1 MPLSACHRR
10 PVCPV
15 NRQQINPSQKN
26 HTLSWC
32 SSLCSHWWILHTPVH
47 KPFLNFSK
55 ILKPS
60 FYCWGKAANENRSKQ
75 WYWILARLLSPG
87 RRFFQHFM
95 RETRSARYEFWVYDC
110 SAFLPR
116 PPDPIW
122 LTLKRGRKM
131 LEKSSLFCRVDKGFH
146 NIHIPSCT
154 ENTQKVWDRRQTSAA
169 VNELTNHLATFCY
182 AVYHGV
188 YATIC
193 CFMPDVIIVLVSW
206 NVNDNLQVC
215 SSLVSNHSFYLH
227 CYLKGRKKATI
238 LYSDISLAWGR

>member
-1 MPLSACHRR
+1 MSFSRGRSLLRAVSWGCLPLWGHSDDKSLPVSGLSPAYGSMPLSACHRR

-15 NRQQINPSQKN
+15 NRQQINPSQQN

-95 RETRSARYEFWVYDC
+95 RETRSAHYEFWVYDC

-116 PPDPIW
+116 PPDTIW

-154 ENTQKVWDRRQTSAA
+154 ENTQKV
-169 VNELTNHLATFCY
+169 
-182 AVYHGV
+182 
-188 YATIC
+188 
-193 CFMPDVIIVLVSW
+193 
-206 NVNDNLQVC
+206 
-215 SSLVSNHSFYLH
+215 
-227 CYLKGRKKATI
+227 
-238 LYSDISLAWGR
+238 